1 MSPRVDE
8 GDAVL
13 VCRGHRV
20 DVAGSD
26 RNILLTT
33 VGGDIRVSGEWA
45 GLGDNGMSPL
55 DCINGPISEVSMIET
70 NVWDD
75 VSRSAGD
82 VLHSDCG

>member
-1 MSPRVDE
+1 MPPRVDE

-13 VCRGHRV
+13 VRCCYRV

-26 RNILLTT
+26 LNILLP
-33 VGGDIRVSGEWA
+33 VADSGLRVSGEWA
-45 GLGDNGMSPL
+45 GFGDNGALPFER
-55 DCINGPISEVSMIET
+55 INGPVFEVSMIEA

-75 VSRSAGD
+75 VSWFAGD

>member
-1 MSPRVDE
+1 MPPRVDE
-8 GDAVL
+8 GDTVL
-13 VCRGHRV
+13 VRCCYRV

-26 RNILLTT
+26 RNVLLP
-33 VGGDIRVSGEWA
+33 VADSGLRVSGEWA
-45 GLGDNGMSPL
+45 GFGDDGISPL
-55 DCINGPISEVSMIET
+55 NCINGPISEVSMIEA